1 MSPTQPRAPL
11 PVPARK
17 PKMASDPAAVAQRA
31 RDCILQ

>member
-1 MSPTQPRAPL
+1 
-11 PVPARK
+11 VPARK